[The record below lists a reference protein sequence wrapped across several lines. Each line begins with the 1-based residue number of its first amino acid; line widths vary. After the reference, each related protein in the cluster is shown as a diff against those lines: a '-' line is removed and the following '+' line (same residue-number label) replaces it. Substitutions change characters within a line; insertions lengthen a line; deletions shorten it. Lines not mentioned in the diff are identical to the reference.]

1 MDLDIVKPRE
11 VSQIEK
17 GKYHMWSLIGG
28 IANLIQVELLYKEE
42 TESQA
47 KKKSL
52 CLPRWKD

>member
-17 GKYHMWSLIGG
+17 GTYHMWSLIGG

-47 KKKSL
+47 KKKS
-52 CLPRWKD
+52 